1 MDMQLLA
8 RKIILGVAG
17 NSVVTKAA
25 TKYGLALGASRF
37 VAGETVDDAIESI
50 RSLNEKGISAT
61 LDHLGESVDD
71 ERSAKEAAA
80 SYSEILEKI
89 AETKVDSNVSLKLTQ
104 MGLAISEELCYNN
117 VRDIVAKAKELN
129 NFVRIDMEDTP
140 YTNATIRIFKNL
152 YSEFDNVGLVIQSYL
167 YRTEEDLEDLGS
179 IGANIRLC
187 KGAYSEPPELAF
199 PNKKDVDENYKKVFS
214 KYVESGNYM
223 AAATHDENIINWI
236 KEWAKANNISND
248 RFEFQMLYGI
258 RPQLQ
263 EELAKKYK
271 VRVYVP
277 YGTEWYPYFTRRLAE
292 RPANL
297 FFVLKNMLRK

>member
-8 RKIILGVAG
+8 RRIILGVAG

-50 RSLNEKGISAT
+50 RSLNAKGISAT

-71 ERSAKEAAA
+71 ERSAREAAA

-129 NFVRIDMEDTP
+129 NYVRIDMEDTP

-179 IGANIRLC
+179 MGANIRLC

-199 PNKKDVDENYKKVFS
+199 PNKSDVDENYKKVFS

-236 KEWAKANNISND
+236 KEWAKASNISND

-263 EELAKKYK
+263 EELAKEYK
-271 VRVYVP
+271 VL
-277 YGTEWYPYFTRRLAE
+277 GDKL
-292 RPANL
+292 N
-297 FFVLKNMLRK
+297 

>member
-71 ERSAKEAAA
+71 ERSVKEAAA

-263 EELAKKYK
+263 EELAKEYK

>member
-8 RKIILGVAG
+8 RRIILGVAG

-50 RSLNEKGISAT
+50 RSLNAKGISAT

-71 ERSAKEAAA
+71 ERSAREAAA

-129 NFVRIDMEDTP
+129 NYVRIDMEDTP

-179 IGANIRLC
+179 MGANIRLC

-199 PNKKDVDENYKKVFS
+199 PNKSDVDENYKKVFS

-236 KEWAKANNISND
+236 KEWAKASNISND

-263 EELAKKYK
+263 EELAKEYK

>member
-263 EELAKKYK
+263 EELAKEYK